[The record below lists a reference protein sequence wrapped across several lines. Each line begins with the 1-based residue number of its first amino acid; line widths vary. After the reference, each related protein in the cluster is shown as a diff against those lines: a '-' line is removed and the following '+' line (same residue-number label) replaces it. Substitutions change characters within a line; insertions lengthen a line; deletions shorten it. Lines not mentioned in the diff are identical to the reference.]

1 VGLDGGS
8 PGGPGPTRLAGWLP
22 GASPVRFSSPTLRQT
37 AYGLSVLGGV
47 QTMAPPVGTDLQ
59 PHTVPA
65 VVSSTHAYAVSP
77 DTAYLPA
84 AGCECPWLVRNIALA
99 INPADTTIAVG

>member
-1 VGLDGGS
+1 MGLMSKSRRPRADA
-8 PGGPGPTRLAGWLP
+8 AGWLV
-22 GASPVRFSSPTLRQT
+22 ARRLAYPVLEPPLRQT

-65 VVSSTHAYAVSP
+65 IVSSTHAYPVSP
-77 DTAYLPA
+77 DTAYLLA